1 MEAPQSNIQ
10 AASESPARSKR
21 QPDAAPDPKPLLSA
35 LREAADHE
43 SYKEELVG
51 GKTRSA
57 VAMAGAYFAVV
68 QTATFSASG
77 TLGELHGSGRNLT
90 VGLAIGAMGI
100 LAITIALA
108 VWQQW
113 PKEHKSFASKQIGQ
127 ELTELLNGTRTQR
140 DAVYRLATQY
150 AAITNSRLTTNT
162 RSVKQYYATAAFG
175 LLAVLVTTGE
185 LAVSLLTRV

>member
-1 MEAPQSNIQ
+1 MDAPQSHIQ
-10 AASESPARSKR
+10 AAFESPGHPNR
-21 QPDAAPDPKPLLSA
+21 QPDPALDPNPLLSA

-77 TLGELHGSGRNLT
+77 TLGELHGSGRSWT
-90 VGLAIGAMGI
+90 VGLAMGAMGI

-127 ELTELLNGTRTQR
+127 DLTDLLNGTQSQR
-140 DAVYRLATQY
+140 AVVYQLAKRY
-150 AAITNSRLTTNT
+150 AAITKSRLITNT
-162 RSVKQYYATAAFG
+162 HSVKRYYATAAFG
-175 LLAVLVTTGE
+175 LLAVLVTTSE
-185 LAVSLLTRV
+185 LAVSLLTRI